1 MASSGE
7 LAFGRELRRDK
18 RISDHIPFVRHVTDS
33 IIRLKGGE
41 IMAVLQL
48 DGAYFE
54 TADQAIVNSWHSA
67 RDKLW
72 QGLSSRYAV
81 YGHIVR
87 RRVAPV
93 IAGEFDEPFAE
104 ELDRRYMASISDVR
118 LFQNEIFITI
128 VRRPFLRGNIGLVD
142 RMFGALGVT
151 SGGEE
156 PQTEMIRDLEE
167 KCAEV
172 AKMLGAYGARPLKI
186 AVRENKP
193 FSEPCE
199 FASRLLNGGR
209 HHQVAVARSP
219 LDTYLPSHRIFFGR
233 NSLEFRAPD
242 GSRRYG
248 AMVSVK
254 EYPAATGPGLLNAF
268 LRMPHELILTQSFQP
283 MDRRAAQTRMARY
296 TRQTA
301 KSDDAAQATAAS
313 LASAADRLA
322 DNAVTFGDGHL
333 SILMLSDELEGV
345 RRGVGDAVAALN
357 GLGMIGVREDLN
369 TEAAFWAQL
378 PGNFSYIARSAMM
391 DTANFAGFFSGH
403 NLPVGREKG
412 GHWGGPISLL
422 MSSADTPYWFQF
434 HRGDFGN
441 FSVVGPSGSG
451 KTALLNFLLAQSLRV
466 RPKPRCIFVDKD
478 RSAAITIKALG
489 GRFEELKPNK
499 PTGFNPFGLPDTR
512 ANREFLKEFAAILLR
527 PATGDLSQTE
537 RSVIAEAVDHL
548 FENAAHNRTL
558 KAFRELLGGQL
569 KGGLEG
575 LGARLAPWID
585 EKADGWLFNNPVDL
599 LDWSQTNV
607 VGFDMTEILD
617 APRLR
622 TAALFYIFHRIE
634 EVLDGAPTLIF
645 LDEAWKLLD
654 DRVFEYFIKD
664 TMKTIR
670 KKNGII
676 GIGTQEAEDM
686 GKSAISS
693 TLVQQTTL
701 NIFLPNPK
709 ADDDVYRGL
718 FGLSVKEMAVI
729 KTTPVQTRQFLV
741 REGVGSAVVRLDL
754 NGAADLL
761 KVLSG
766 RPETVEEM
774 ERLIAVHG
782 DDPAAWLPIFC
793 GWDAANA

>member
-1 MASSGE
+1 MASTGE
-7 LAFGRELRRDK
+7 LTFGRELRRDK
-18 RISDHIPFVRHVTDS
+18 QISDHIPFVRHVTDS

-72 QGLSSRYAV
+72 QGLSSCYAV

-156 PQTEMIRDLEE
+156 PEVEMIRDLEE

-172 AKMLGAYGARPLKI
+172 AKMLGAYGARLLKV
-186 AVRENKP
+186 AVRENKA

-199 FASRLLNGGR
+199 FVSRLLNGGR
-209 HHQVAVARSP
+209 HRPVAVARSP

-313 LASAADRLA
+313 LTSAADRLA

-345 RRGVGDAVAALN
+345 RRGVGDA
-357 GLGMIGVREDLN
+357 
-369 TEAAFWAQL
+369 
-378 PGNFSYIARSAMM
+378 
-391 DTANFAGFFSGH
+391 
-403 NLPVGREKG
+403 GRQR
-412 GHWGGPISLL
+412 PASC
-422 MSSADTPYWFQF
+422 SSQV
-434 HRGDFGN
+434 
-441 FSVVGPSGSG
+441 S
-451 KTALLNFLLAQSLRV
+451 RV
-466 RPKPRCIFVDKD
+466 RGCAAPGPD
-478 RSAAITIKALG
+478 RSC
-489 GRFEELKPNK
+489 
-499 PTGFNPFGLPDTR
+499 PD
-512 ANREFLKEFAAILLR
+512 
-527 PATGDLSQTE
+527 
-537 RSVIAEAVDHL
+537 
-548 FENAAHNRTL
+548 
-558 KAFRELLGGQL
+558 
-569 KGGLEG
+569 
-575 LGARLAPWID
+575 
-585 EKADGWLFNNPVDL
+585 
-599 LDWSQTNV
+599 
-607 VGFDMTEILD
+607 
-617 APRLR
+617 
-622 TAALFYIFHRIE
+622 
-634 EVLDGAPTLIF
+634 
-645 LDEAWKLLD
+645 
-654 DRVFEYFIKD
+654 
-664 TMKTIR
+664 
-670 KKNGII
+670 
-676 GIGTQEAEDM
+676 
-686 GKSAISS
+686 
-693 TLVQQTTL
+693 
-701 NIFLPNPK
+701 
-709 ADDDVYRGL
+709 
-718 FGLSVKEMAVI
+718 
-729 KTTPVQTRQFLV
+729 
-741 REGVGSAVVRLDL
+741 GSASAGWPRRCRC
-754 NGAADLL
+754 
-761 KVLSG
+761 STCRCR
-766 RPETVEEM
+766 RPSPKSPTAC
-774 ERLIAVHG
+774 R
-782 DDPAAWLPIFC
+782 P
-793 GWDAANA
+793 